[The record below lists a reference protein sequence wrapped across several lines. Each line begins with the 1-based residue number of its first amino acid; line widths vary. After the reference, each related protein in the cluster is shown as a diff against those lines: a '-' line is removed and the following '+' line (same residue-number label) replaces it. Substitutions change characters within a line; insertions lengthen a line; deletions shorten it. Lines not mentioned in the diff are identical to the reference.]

1 MPMNRLTIVGMG
13 PGSQEFLTLEA
24 YQHLTKKGKVYLR
37 TLKHPVVEFLIAE
50 GADFESYDHYYDQF
64 ETFDEVYENI
74 AKDVVS
80 KLDEEPVI
88 YGVPGNPFVAERTV
102 ELLVEAASD
111 QGFEVQYVY
120 GASFIDAMITSLK
133 KDPVYGL
140 RIHDGLK
147 MHEFTPSVRE
157 DHILIQVYDQRVAS
171 DIKIDLGKYYPD
183 DYMVTVVRG
192 AGIPGEERIEEIPLY
207 ELDRIDWLDYLTSL
221 YVPAWKEK
229 TIYTFPDLLKIM
241 ETLRSPDGCP
251 WDREQDHESLMPYF
265 VEETYEALDAIKR
278 YDIDEMIEELG
289 DVLLQIVFHAQIGA
303 EDGYFDINDIIQS
316 ISEKMVLRHP
326 HVFSD
331 VAVDS
336 SEEVLTNWNKI
347 KQEEKNHDRNSDVME
362 ALPEMLPT
370 LIKSEKI
377 QKIAAKV
384 GFDWP
389 TIDGAVDKLREEMD
403 EVCHEIEEN
412 ADEKLQEELGDLIFS
427 IVNVC
432 RMKKISPE
440 LALEMT
446 NKKFIGRFKFIE
458 NTLETDEKKF
468 EEMTLEELDSIWE
481 KAKIVKN

>member
-1 MPMNRLTIVGMG
+1 MNRLTIVGMG
-13 PGSQEFLTLEA
+13 PGSKEFLTLEA
-24 YQHLTKKGKVYLR
+24 FQHLTKKGKVYLR
-37 TLKHPVVEFLIAE
+37 TLKHPVVDFLIAE
-50 GADFESYDHYYDQF
+50 GADFESYDGYYDSY
-64 ETFDEVYENI
+64 ETFDEVYEHI
-74 AKDVVS
+74 AQDVVG
-80 KLDEEPVI
+80 KLKETPVI

-102 ELLVEAASD
+102 ELLAEASKKE
-111 QGFEVQYVY
+111 GFEVFYVY

-157 DHILIQVYDQRVAS
+157 DHIFIQVYDQRVAS

-183 DYMVTVVRG
+183 DYMITIVRG
-192 AGIPGEERIEEIPLY
+192 AGIPGEERIEEVPLY
-207 ELDRIDWLDYLTSL
+207 ELDRVEWLDYLTSL
-221 YVPAWKEK
+221 YVPGWSDK
-229 TIYTFPDLLKIM
+229 TVYTFTDLLKIM

-251 WDREQDHESLMPYF
+251 WDREQDHQSLMPYF

-326 HVFSD
+326 HVFSNVSVETSD
-331 VAVDS
+331 
-336 SEEVLTNWNKI
+336 EVLTNWNKI
-347 KQEEKNHDRNSDVME
+347 KQEEKNHDNESDVME
-362 ALPEMLPT
+362 ALPELLPT
-370 LIKSEKI
+370 LMKAEKI

-389 TIDGAVDKLREEMD
+389 TVEGAIEKLKEEMD
-403 EVCHEIEEN
+403 EVCEELESAN
-412 ADEKLQEELGDLIFS
+412 HEKLQEEFGDLIFS
-427 IVNVC
+427 MVNVC

-446 NKKFIGRFKFIE
+446 NKKFIERFKFIE
-458 NTLETDEKKF
+458 NHLENGGKKI
-468 EEMTLEELDSIWE
+468 ENMTLEELDVIWE
-481 KAKIVKN
+481 KAKNVKK